1 MKFSSWYTPVESQ
14 YGREHMKQEENFQEK
29 HQSL

>member
-1 MKFSSWYTPVESQ
+1 MRFANWYTPVESQ
-14 YGREHMKQEENFQEK
+14 YGREYMKQVENFQVK